1 MGEWAFELEICE
13 PRTLAFN
20 YCAWGEGVA
29 ETESGE
35 RETIHIFLSM
45 YIVHVHV
52 RVCLCVDVCLCTRF
66 SVCTSGERPR
76 ALRPAQREKGD
87 AAGQDSGSVTEICLS
102 SPQTVQLKK
111 SQSPLVHYYQLG
123 FYTHLFT
130 GLIYEPL
137 S

>member
-1 MGEWAFELEICE
+1 MNLRYVSPE
-13 PRTLAFN
+13 PWLLTTVLGVR
-20 YCAWGEGVA
+20 AWRRQRG
-29 ETESGE
+29 GE
-35 RETIHIFLSM
+35 RDYTYIFVYVYCPCTCS
-45 YIVHVHV
+45 
-52 RVCLCVDVCLCTRF
+52 RVSVCVDVCLCTRF

-87 AAGQDSGSVTEICLS
+87 AAGQNSGSVTEICLS